1 MGLHVS
7 PMHYN
12 FTHNLLTKEQTMNT
26 LDRIRKE
33 QEAKRALQSIKD
45 KAIVEAMFSTNNRP
59 LNNAHLLAKEE
70 N

>member
-1 MGLHVS
+1 
-7 PMHYN
+7 
-12 FTHNLLTKEQTMNT
+12 MNT